1 MDTGRKT
8 SGGKYH
14 ARRKK
19 RLHERKGIELKPTL
33 GEPRKK
39 TLRVKGGNKKYKLLR
54 SNTANIIIDNKS
66 EKAEIKNV
74 LETPQNVFHAR
85 QNILFKGSIIETS
98 KGKAKITNRP
108 TQEGFINAILIN
120 K

>member
-1 MDTGRKT
+1 MKTGRKI

-19 RLHERKGIELKPTL
+19 RLHERSGVQIKTTL
-33 GEPRKK
+33 GDSKKK
-39 TLRVKGGNKKYKLLR
+39 TLRVRGGNIKQRLLR
-54 SNTANIIIDNKS
+54 TNIANLLIGKKA

-74 LETPQNVFHAR
+74 LETPQNVFFAR
-85 QNILFKGSIIETS
+85 QNILFKGSVIETS

-108 TQEGFINAILIN
+108 TQEGFVNAVLVE
-120 K
+120 